1 MVITSLENKEIK
13 RCAKLKQK
21 KYRDSEKMF
30 LVEGE
35 HLVEEAK
42 RANLLQKVIVINEED
57 YLFSSKLVVTKEIMK
72 KLSALETPPN
82 IIGVCKMREEEKLG
96 NKVLVLDGIQ
106 DPGNLGTIIR
116 SAVAFSISSILLSND
131 TVDFYHPKVVRAT
144 QGMLFHIN
152 ILRRDLSSEILR
164 LKERGYLIYTTDVE
178 DGEEIQN
185 ITFQEGEKIA
195 FVVGNEGNGV
205 SDTVKKLADKKIY
218 IKMNPL
224 VESLNV
230 GVATSILLYELEKKK
245 VK

>member
-13 RCAKLKQK
+13 TYAKLKQK
-21 KYRDSEKMF
+21 KYRDSEKRF
-30 LVEGE
+30 LVEGK

-42 RANLLQKVIVINEED
+42 RANLLLKVIVTNEDE
-57 YLFSSKLVVTKEIMK
+57 YNFPSKLMVTQDIMK
-72 KLSALETPPN
+72 KLSVLETPPN
-82 IIGVCKMREEEKLG
+82 IIGVCKMREEEELA

-106 DPGNLGTIIR
+106 DPGNMGTIIR
-116 SAVAFSISSILLSND
+116 SAVAFSVSSILLSND
-131 TVDFYHPKVVRAT
+131 SVDFYHPKVVRAT
-144 QGMLFHIN
+144 QGVLFHVN

-185 ITFQEGEKIA
+185 ITFQEEKKIA
-195 FVVGNEGNGV
+195 FVMGNEGNGV

>member
-13 RCAKLKQK
+13 TYAKLKQK
-21 KYRDSEKMF
+21 KYRDSEKRF
-30 LVEGE
+30 LVEGK

-42 RANLLQKVIVINEED
+42 RANLLLKVIVTNEDE
-57 YLFSSKLVVTKEIMK
+57 YNFPSKLMVTQDIMK
-72 KLSALETPPN
+72 KLSVLETPPN
-82 IIGVCKMREEEKLG
+82 IIGVCKMREEEELA

-106 DPGNLGTIIR
+106 DPGNMGTIIR
-116 SAVAFSISSILLSND
+116 SAVAFSVSSILLSND
-131 TVDFYHPKVVRAT
+131 SVDFYHPKVVRAT
-144 QGMLFHIN
+144 QGMLFHVN

-185 ITFQEGEKIA
+185 ITFQEEKKIA
-195 FVVGNEGNGV
+195 FVMGNEGNGV

>member
-1 MVITSLENKEIK
+1 MVITRLENKEIK
-13 RCAKLKQK
+13 TYAKLKQK
-21 KYRDSEKMF
+21 KYRDSEKRF
-30 LVEGE
+30 LVEGK

-42 RANLLQKVIVINEED
+42 RANLLLKVIVTNEDE
-57 YLFSSKLVVTKEIMK
+57 YNFPSKLMVTQDIMK
-72 KLSALETPPN
+72 KLSVLETPPN
-82 IIGVCKMREEEKLG
+82 IIGVCKMREEEELA

-106 DPGNLGTIIR
+106 DPGNMGTIIR
-116 SAVAFSISSILLSND
+116 SAVAFSVSSILLSND
-131 TVDFYHPKVVRAT
+131 SVDFYHPKVVRAT
-144 QGMLFHIN
+144 QGMLFHVN

-185 ITFQEGEKIA
+185 ITFQEEKKIA
-195 FVVGNEGNGV
+195 FVMGNEGNGV